1 MGEKYST
8 FFQRLFV
15 VVLGI
20 PILGYIIFWNDIPFL
35 VTVIIFNILA
45 NIEFNQ
51 MHAKKDYQPSLIFS
65 TIFSLYFIFISIGQ
79 LISIRFDHVLIL
91 TVLILLYFTSRLFI
105 KNKNIPLSGIAI
117 TLFAS
122 IYIGFLSSFLIKIK
136 LLPNGNM
143 FLIFLL
149 LIVWMN
155 DIAAYIIGTAV
166 GKRKLAPKIS
176 PKKTIEGSIAGIV
189 FSVATI
195 ILLNRW
201 LQYDLSKLFFIGMT
215 VSIIGQFGDL
225 FESMLKRSANIK
237 DSGTIIPGH
246 GGVLDRFDSLL
257 FAAPVFYY
265 CIVYI
270 P

>member
-1 MGEKYST
+1 
-8 FFQRLFV
+8 
-15 VVLGI
+15 
-20 PILGYIIFWNDIPFL
+20 
-35 VTVIIFNILA
+35 
-45 NIEFNQ
+45 
-51 MHAKKDYQPSLIFS
+51 
-65 TIFSLYFIFISIGQ
+65 
-79 LISIRFDHVLIL
+79 
-91 TVLILLYFTSRLFI
+91 
-105 KNKNIPLSGIAI
+105 
-117 TLFAS
+117 
-122 IYIGFLSSFLIKIK
+122 
-136 LLPNGNM
+136 M

-225 FESMLKRSANIK
+225 FESMLKRSADIK

>member
-1 MGEKYST
+1 
-8 FFQRLFV
+8 
-15 VVLGI
+15 
-20 PILGYIIFWNDIPFL
+20 
-35 VTVIIFNILA
+35 
-45 NIEFNQ
+45 
-51 MHAKKDYQPSLIFS
+51 
-65 TIFSLYFIFISIGQ
+65 
-79 LISIRFDHVLIL
+79 
-91 TVLILLYFTSRLFI
+91 
-105 KNKNIPLSGIAI
+105 
-117 TLFAS
+117 
-122 IYIGFLSSFLIKIK
+122 
-136 LLPNGNM
+136 
-143 FLIFLL
+143 
-149 LIVWMN
+149 MN

-201 LQYDLSKLFFIGMT
+201 LQYDFSKLFFIGMT

-225 FESMLKRSANIK
+225 FESMLKRSADIK